1 METLLELLTNA
12 KVLSIL
18 TPTGLVA
25 GLLGYV
31 IYKLFQKYDALQ
43 ELRVADIKK
52 FNEEYQQLAR
62 DVNGTLD
69 LLIKLTGSKN
79 GNGGGK

>member
-79 GNGGGK
+79 GNGGGT

>member
-1 METLLELLTNA
+1 METLIELLTNA

-25 GLLGYV
+25 GILGYI

-43 ELRVADIKK
+43 ELRMADIKK
-52 FNEEYQQLAR
+52 FNEEYQQLTK
-62 DVNGTLD
+62 DINQTLD
-69 LLIKLTGSKN
+69 ALLRIVGSKN
-79 GNGGGK
+79 GGSK

>member
-1 METLLELLTNA
+1 MDTILELLSNA

-25 GLLGYV
+25 CALGYV
-31 IYKLFQKYDALQ
+31 IYRLFQKYDALQ

-52 FNEEYQQLAR
+52 FNEEYQQLTK
-62 DVNGTLD
+62 DINQTLD
-69 LLIKLTGSKN
+69 TLLRIVGSRNGGSK
-79 GNGGGK
+79 